1 MCNTCSSCVI
11 SICNFQAGGTAEVN
25 NLCCNTSQRLCGVG
39 PSVNLVLEAGAA
51 FQLWAWS
58 VRRVRILAN
67 ALEVTGLAPARNL
80 GSKLGGCGIWMSAEG
95 QKCKEQDQ

>member
-1 MCNTCSSCVI
+1 M
-11 SICNFQAGGTAEVN
+11 N

-80 GSKLGGCGIWMSAEG
+80 GSKFGGCGIWMSAEG